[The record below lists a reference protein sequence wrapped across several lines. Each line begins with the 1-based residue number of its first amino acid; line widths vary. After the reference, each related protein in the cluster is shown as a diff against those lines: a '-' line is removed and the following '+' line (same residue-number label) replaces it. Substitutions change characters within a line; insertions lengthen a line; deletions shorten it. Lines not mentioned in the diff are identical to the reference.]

1 MTTPII
7 VATPA
12 SATANSYCTKAEAD
26 TYFSERLS
34 LTTPWEDADT
44 PEAALIMASRLL
56 DGFFTWTGDAAT
68 QRQSSRLPRYAFF
81 TWTGAPSTAEQALC
95 WPRQG
100 MYSRNGY
107 LIASGEIPNAL
118 KNATAELAG
127 QLLIADRTVDNDIE
141 AMGIT
146 SLKAGPVS
154 LSFKDMVENKVM
166 PDAVLLLLV
175 PSWYVKN
182 AVPSLFEML

>member
-1 MTTPII
+1 MITL
-7 VATPA
+7 VATPGA
-12 SATANSYCTKAEAD
+12 ADANSYATVEEAD
-26 TYFSERLS
+26 AYYDSRLY
-34 LTTPWEDADT
+34 ADGWLASGVNKA
-44 PEAALIMASRLL
+44 AALAMASRLL

-127 QLLIADRTVDNDIE
+127 QLLTADRTVDNDIE

-154 LSFKDMVENKVM
+154 LSFKDLVENKVM